1 MLDTY
6 VQVSTWTYAFIFL
19 GMYLGV
25 ELLCCMVTLCLTHLG
40 TARRAFQ
47 NSSTTLN
54 SHQQGMMNQTFYIP
68 INTYYCLFSQN
79 YSLPCGWEIISLMV
93 LIFISVMTDG
103 IEHLFMLLLVIFT
116 SLEKCLFKTFI
127 HFELVCVTFNYPIIM
142 FVYISRSES
151 LSAT

>member
-1 MLDTY
+1 MCKFLHGLML
-6 VQVSTWTYAFIFL
+6 SFFL

-40 TARRAFQ
+40 TARKLSKIVLQLWIPTSKVWWSKPSIYPSTLIIVYSHRIIIAF
-47 NSSTTLN
+47 LV
-54 SHQQGMMNQTFYIP
+54 GEK
-68 INTYYCLFSQN
+68 LF
-79 YSLPCGWEIISLMV
+79 LFMV